1 MFIRGGTQ
9 LQSEAVAWKDWTT
22 HQCSSE
28 VALSCN
34 QRPLPGRIGQR
45 PSVRPREHPLHSDV
59 IVGRPRRA
67 SPPPPR
73 RHSARAREE
82 EREREGERAPWEGDR
97 EREKEA
103 GRERQGGR
111 GREGEGRGGK
121 ERERRGRGEREGTD
135 EPKRRSSG
143 DQPRDHDQPQRRSD
157 DHEALSDAIG
167 RNHRTQDQPRS
178 RLRLGLLLRPR
189 FRQPLRFQRD
199 R

>member
-9 LQSEAVAWKDWTT
+9 LQSEAVACNDWSA

-34 QRPLPGRIGQR
+34 QRPLPGRIGQQ

-73 RHSARAREE
+73 RHSARAQEE

-111 GREGEGRGGK
+111 GREGEGR
-121 ERERRGRGEREGTD
+121 RGRGEGEERGKEQMS
-135 EPKRRSSG
+135 RSG